1 MRARRVS
8 DERGIALAV
17 AIFALVVIGALVAG
31 TFYAGRL
38 EQQTGRNTF
47 TAAQAAEAAEAGLKD
62 AVVTQTATGLLA
74 LPVDPNLTG
83 GTQLPDLTVGAYTT
97 AKRTI
102 NRLTENVFLVRSLAA
117 RTEPVGL

>member
-47 TAAQAAEAAEAGLKD
+47 TAAQAAELPSSTIMQGKPCRTTPCA
-62 AVVTQTATGLLA
+62 TSPTAC
-74 LPVDPNLTG
+74 
-83 GTQLPDLTVGAYTT
+83 
-97 AKRTI
+97 
-102 NRLTENVFLVRSLAA
+102 S
-117 RTEPVGL
+117 